1 MLRRAV
7 TVAAGSRRHAAS
19 GEGGWLLP
27 APPMRLATRLL
38 LMLLTCAAILWLGM
52 LDRQPR
58 ASSSNPVP
66 VRLASALKPL
76 RTHVHSP
83 HVRNHARARART
95 RYAHAAAAAAAA
107 AAVAEP
113 AVAEPAVAEPAVAE
127 PAVAEPAVAEPAAA
141 FAAAP
146 DGTPPPPQVWLPLQ
160 RLLPEVEAPPPS
172 PPALTA
178 TDHTGLHDYGVD
190 NVNKPA
196 APHKPPPGKR
206 VLHAEDLAPHRQ
218 RIG

>member
-83 HVRNHARARART
+83 HVRNQGPGAEAGW
-95 RYAHAAAAAAAA
+95 AATVDAEEKIIYCEQCGRVLA
-107 AAVAEP
+107 AAV
-113 AVAEPAVAEPAVAE
+113 
-127 PAVAEPAVAEPAAA
+127 
-141 FAAAP
+141 
-146 DGTPPPPQVWLPLQ
+146 
-160 RLLPEVEAPPPS
+160 
-172 PPALTA
+172 
-178 TDHTGLHDYGVD
+178 
-190 NVNKPA
+190 
-196 APHKPPPGKR
+196 
-206 VLHAEDLAPHRQ
+206 
-218 RIG
+218 